1 MAREKTAKEKIVI
14 ANCGGF
20 WGDDPT
26 AARRQVEGGPVDYL
40 VMDYLAEVTM
50 AILQKQRQKNPS
62 LGYASDFVRQLRDV
76 LPACAERGIRVVSN
90 AGGVNPV
97 ACKEAVE
104 ALAEEL
110 GLADRIKVGVVLG
123 DDIYD
128 GLADQVAAGQAL
140 AHMDSGAP
148 LQPHLDR
155 VLSANVYLGAVGV
168 VRALELGADI
178 VIAGRVTDTS
188 VTLAPMMFEF
198 GWSADDWDRIAAGV
212 VAGHIIECGAQ
223 CTGGN
228 FTDWHK
234 VPSYLNMGYPLVE
247 AHADGSFVV
256 TKHPG
261 TGGLITE
268 HTISEQLLYEMG
280 APSYLSP
287 DCTARFD
294 TIELSQE
301 GDDRVRIAG
310 IRGEPPPPEYKVSIS
325 TADGYRAF
333 GRLMISG
340 PRAVAKATR
349 VADTIRQI
357 VADAGYEEF
366 RAQLIGHDSTHP
378 SIVHGEP
385 GEVLL
390 QVAVRDADRR
400 KIQSDFAVRVV
411 PMVLASVPGITVLSD
426 QGRPRASEVVGYW
439 PALIA
444 REQVPVSVQVGAHAE
459 DVDDAVPH
467 GRNAS
472 PVHVPDRGASFEPT
486 GTPVQVPLEQLCLS
500 RSGDKGDTCNVGL
513 LARSPE
519 IYTWLKANI
528 TARFV
533 AERFASLTQ
542 GRIDRHE
549 VPNILALNFL
559 VHESLGGG
567 GTMSL
572 LVDPQGKTYA
582 QFMLATEVEVDR
594 ALLDSI
600 PPSARAA

>member
-1 MAREKTAKEKIVI
+1 MAKEKIVI

-26 AARRQVEGGPVDYL
+26 AALRQVNGGPVDYL

-50 AILQKQRQKNPS
+50 AILQKQRQKNPN

-90 AGGVNPV
+90 AGGVNPL
-97 ACKEAVE
+97 ACKQAIE
-104 ALAEEL
+104 ALADEL
-110 GLADRIKVGVVLG
+110 GLGGRIKVGVVLG

-128 GLADQVAAGQAL
+128 GLSDKVAGGQGL
-140 AHMDSGAP
+140 AHMDSGSA
-148 LQPHLDR
+148 LEPHLDR

-188 VTLAPMMFEF
+188 VTLAPMMYEF

-247 AHADGSFVV
+247 AYPDGTFVV

-268 HTISEQLLYEMG
+268 HTITEQLLYEMG
-280 APSYLSP
+280 APAYLSP

-294 TIELSQE
+294 TIELAQD

-310 IRGEPPPPEYKVSIS
+310 IRGEPPPPDYKVSIS

-340 PRAVAKATR
+340 PRAVAKAER
-349 VADTIRQI
+349 VAETIREI

-378 SIVHGEP
+378 TIAAGEP

-444 REQVPVSVQVGAHAE
+444 RDHVPVSVQVGSHAE
-459 DVDDAVPH
+459 DVDDTVPH

-472 PVHVPDRGASFEPT
+472 AIDVPDRAASYAPSGET
-486 GTPVQVPLEQLCLS
+486 VRVPLEQLCLA

-513 LARSPE
+513 IARSAE
-519 IYTWLKANI
+519 IYGWLKTHI
-528 TARFV
+528 TADFV
-533 AERFASLTQ
+533 AKRFATLSD
-542 GRIDRHE
+542 GDVERHE

-582 QFMLATEVEVDR
+582 QFMLATEVEIDR
-594 ALLDSI
+594 ALLESI
-600 PPSARAA
+600 KPAARAA